1 MNEVGIAIVGAG
13 SISANHAA
21 AVQKAPN
28 ARLVGICDPDASRAG
43 KLAAAHGSPPIYS
56 SLADMLRGV
65 PMSRVWFSPRPII
78 CTRHR
83 RWPVR
88 PAAGTCLSEKPI
100 ANTLADALAVQ
111 EACDAAKVI
120 LRAGFNQRFLNHI
133 RLAKLALERGVVGR
147 GARLQERVFG
157 KVGQLLRCDE
167 FSVSTLSSRAERP

>member
-28 ARLVGICDPDASRAG
+28 ARLVGICDPDASRSG
-43 KLAAAHGSPPIYS
+43 KLAAAHGSPPIYA
-56 SLADMLRGV
+56 SLDDMLRMPDVEGV
-65 PMSRVWFSPRPII
+65 ILATPNHLHAPQALA
-78 CTRHR
+78 C
-83 RWPVR
+83 
-88 PAAGTCLSEKPI
+88 AAGGRHVLSEKPI

-133 RLAKLALERGVVGR
+133 RLAKLALERGVVGEVHAFR
-147 GARLQERVFG
+147 SVFSG
-157 KVGQLLRCDE
+157 K
-167 FSVSTLSSRAERP
+167 